1 MLNLIEDSMD
11 SVLFMVKYSLSS
23 QKTLRILL
31 LVCSLDGPDEIL
43 DRKYQKSKRYFKKGW
58 MFKIRISKLPA

>member
-1 MLNLIEDSMD
+1 MLNLIEESMD

-31 LVCSLDGPDEIL
+31 LVCSLDGLDEIL